1 MSHRPWINAGKRWR
15 VFGGGSGA
23 TEDLNAVALGADTS
37 QTWLCPAPY
46 MIEFWG

>member
-1 MSHRPWINAGKRWR
+1 MGTLIWTRGWRPDQLI
-15 VFGGGSGA
+15 GGSGA